1 MLFIY
6 GGNSMESTIQARTN
20 HLAAPPQ
27 SLAESVTGSRSLKKQ
42 RRFMDEFIRVVLF
55 FCGILSIFTTFGI
68 VYVLAEQALLFFDSK
83 AFVIAKAP
91 VINEEQTVILGAH
104 VDAGSKTLQL
114 AFDGDRIPFAN
125 RQYLTIGGEVVR
137 VIERGRTTLEVERG
151 MDGTI
156 AIEHAA
162 DDTIFGMRAVQ
173 IKPIADVAAE
183 STVIEL
189 EPSFGRRFTVG
200 DMIQLDQEIMQVTA
214 ISPDS
219 ITVERGIEDTQARD
233 HEANDGAIALAEK
246 ASLGEFLTT
255 TRWQP
260 QIGDFGIWALLNA
273 TLITSAIALLVA
285 IPLGLSAAIYLSEY
299 APSRV
304 RSVLKPILEVLAGI
318 PTVVYGF
325 FALTFM
331 SPLLRSVLGAEVQ
344 FQNTLS
350 AGIVIG
356 ILLIP
361 YISSFS
367 EDALRAVP
375 RALREASYGL
385 GATKLETTVKVVLP
399 AAVSGIAAAFILAAS
414 RAVGETMIVAIA
426 AGSGPNF
433 TFNIF
438 EGAET
443 MTGHIARISGGDLS
457 YNSIDYNSIF
467 AIGLMLFMM
476 TLILNLISTFVTD
489 RFRERY

>member
-1 MLFIY
+1 M
-6 GGNSMESTIQARTN
+6 QASIDIGIRSGATPAN
-20 HLAAPPQ
+20 N
-27 SLAESVTGSRSLKKQ
+27 SLAETVTGSRSLKKQ

-55 FCGILSIFTTFGI
+55 FCGILSIFTTLGI

-91 VINEEQTVILGAH
+91 VINEEQTVILGAA
-104 VDAGSKTLQL
+104 VDADDNTLQL
-114 AFDGDRIPFAN
+114 ALDGDRVPFAN
-125 RQYLTIGGEVVR
+125 RQYLTIGDEVVR
-137 VIERGRTTLEVERG
+137 VIERGRTTVEVERG
-151 MDGTI
+151 MDGTT
-156 AIEHAA
+156 ASEHAA
-162 DDTIFGMRAVQ
+162 DDTIFGMTDVQ
-173 IKPIADVAAE
+173 IKPVEELAANA
-183 STVIEL
+183 TVIEL
-189 EPSFGRRFTVG
+189 EPTFGREFSVG
-200 DMIQLDQEIMQVTA
+200 DIIQLEQEIMRVTA
-214 ISPDS
+214 VSPDT
-219 ITVERGIEDTQARD
+219 ITVERGIDGTEARD
-233 HEANDGAIALAEK
+233 HEANDAAIALAEK
-246 ASLGEFLTT
+246 ATLFEFLTAT
-255 TRWQP
+255 EWQP

-273 TLITSAIALLVA
+273 TLTTSAIALLVA

-299 APSRV
+299 APPRV
-304 RSVLKPILEVLAGI
+304 RNVLKPILEVLAGI

-331 SPLLRSVLGAEVQ
+331 SPLLRGVFGDAVQ

-367 EDALRAVP
+367 EDALTAVP

-399 AAVSGIAAAFILAAS
+399 AAISGIGAAFILAAS

-467 AIGLMLFMM
+467 AIGLMLFVM
-476 TLILNLISTFVTD
+476 TLILNLVSTYVTD